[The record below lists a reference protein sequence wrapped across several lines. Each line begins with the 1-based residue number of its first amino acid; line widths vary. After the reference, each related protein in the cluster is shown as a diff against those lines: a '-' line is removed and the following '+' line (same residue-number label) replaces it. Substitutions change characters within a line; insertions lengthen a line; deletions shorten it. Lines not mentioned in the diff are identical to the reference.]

1 MRPISVGGNTITL
14 SKTVKFLG
22 VTLDNKL
29 NYNTHI
35 DNVTQKATAALMQ
48 CKRAVGPMWGLSPK
62 TCKWIYTTV
71 VRPILS
77 YSATIWVRTLD
88 NKNNLKKL
96 ERVQALALRIM
107 TGAFPSTPFNSLN
120 HLTETPHIGCYLKG
134 EAAKGAARLQGYNDW
149 TVETAP
155 SVKGTIKSHSHIN
168 NNFLNE
174 LNISKKETKGLTKPI
189 LILDRNYHITT
200 PNDEDTTNYRK
211 DLEKLIKESSDNTI
225 TCYTDGSR
233 TDSGVGA
240 GFLTTTN
247 NSPHNIINHS
257 SFKLPDFCSVFQ
269 AEVTAIKEVTTTLQH
284 NRSKTIVIW
293 TDSLSTLQALS
304 SKLSR
309 SKTVIHCHEALDEL
323 AKHNTVHI
331 KWIAAHVGHWG
342 NERADE
348 LAKIGTTSTNLVK
361 GYIPQSH
368 IKALINHKVH
378 LLNQVEW
385 ANNGH
390 GHTNTMLGNKH
401 KHTIKSLNEQLI
413 NNRIHYR
420 TALQLITGHIGL
432 NKHLY
437 NMNITNTTKCPVCDY
452 ETETVTHFIGQC
464 PAYSQ
469 IRADYFHT
477 YHSNTDDIFNKQS
490 LTRIVGYAL
499 KTKRFLTP
507 EEKDQSGVT

>member
-1 MRPISVGGNTITL
+1 MFCGQNPL
-14 SKTVKFLG
+14 FKCLH
-22 VTLDNKL
+22 
-29 NYNTHI
+29 YN
-35 DNVTQKATAALMQ
+35 
-48 CKRAVGPMWGLSPK
+48 
-62 TCKWIYTTV
+62 
-71 VRPILS
+71 
-77 YSATIWVRTLD
+77 
-88 NKNNLKKL
+88 
-96 ERVQALALRIM
+96 
-107 TGAFPSTPFNSLN
+107 
-120 HLTETPHIGCYLKG
+120 
-134 EAAKGAARLQGYNDW
+134 
-149 TVETAP
+149 
-155 SVKGTIKSHSHIN
+155 
-168 NNFLNE
+168 
-174 LNISKKETKGLTKPI
+174 
-189 LILDRNYHITT
+189 
-200 PNDEDTTNYRK
+200 
-211 DLEKLIKESSDNTI
+211 
-225 TCYTDGSR
+225 
-233 TDSGVGA
+233 
-240 GFLTTTN
+240 
-247 NSPHNIINHS
+247 
-257 SFKLPDFCSVFQ
+257 
-269 AEVTAIKEVTTTLQH
+269 
-284 NRSKTIVIW
+284 
-293 TDSLSTLQALS
+293 
-304 SKLSR
+304 
-309 SKTVIHCHEALDEL
+309 
-323 AKHNTVHI
+323 
-331 KWIAAHVGHWG
+331 
-342 NERADE
+342 E

-437 NMNITNTTKCPVCDY
+437 NMNITNTTKCPACDY

>member
-1 MRPISVGGNTITL
+1 MN
-14 SKTVKFLG
+14 
-22 VTLDNKL
+22 
-29 NYNTHI
+29 
-35 DNVTQKATAALMQ
+35 
-48 CKRAVGPMWGLSPK
+48 
-62 TCKWIYTTV
+62 
-71 VRPILS
+71 
-77 YSATIWVRTLD
+77 
-88 NKNNLKKL
+88 
-96 ERVQALALRIM
+96 
-107 TGAFPSTPFNSLN
+107 
-120 HLTETPHIGCYLKG
+120 
-134 EAAKGAARLQGYNDW
+134 
-149 TVETAP
+149 
-155 SVKGTIKSHSHIN
+155 
-168 NNFLNE
+168 
-174 LNISKKETKGLTKPI
+174 
-189 LILDRNYHITT
+189 
-200 PNDEDTTNYRK
+200 
-211 DLEKLIKESSDNTI
+211 
-225 TCYTDGSR
+225 
-233 TDSGVGA
+233 
-240 GFLTTTN
+240 
-247 NSPHNIINHS
+247 
-257 SFKLPDFCSVFQ
+257 FCSVFQ

-420 TALQLITGHIGL
+420 TTLQLITGHIGL

-437 NMNITNTTKCPVCDY
+437 NMNITNTTKCPACDY

-490 LTRIVGYAL
+490 LTRIVGYAM

>member
-1 MRPISVGGNTITL
+1 M
-14 SKTVKFLG
+14 
-22 VTLDNKL
+22 
-29 NYNTHI
+29 
-35 DNVTQKATAALMQ
+35 
-48 CKRAVGPMWGLSPK
+48 
-62 TCKWIYTTV
+62 
-71 VRPILS
+71 
-77 YSATIWVRTLD
+77 
-88 NKNNLKKL
+88 
-96 ERVQALALRIM
+96 
-107 TGAFPSTPFNSLN
+107 
-120 HLTETPHIGCYLKG
+120 
-134 EAAKGAARLQGYNDW
+134 
-149 TVETAP
+149 
-155 SVKGTIKSHSHIN
+155 
-168 NNFLNE
+168 
-174 LNISKKETKGLTKPI
+174 
-189 LILDRNYHITT
+189 
-200 PNDEDTTNYRK
+200 
-211 DLEKLIKESSDNTI
+211 
-225 TCYTDGSR
+225 
-233 TDSGVGA
+233 
-240 GFLTTTN
+240 
-247 NSPHNIINHS
+247 
-257 SFKLPDFCSVFQ
+257 FQ

-304 SKLSR
+304 SKLTR
-309 SKTVIHCHEALDEL
+309 SKTVIRCHEVLDEL

-331 KWIAAHVGHWG
+331 KWIAAHVGHWS

-385 ANNGH
+385 ARNRH
-390 GHTNTMLGNKH
+390 CHTNTMLGNKH

-437 NMNITNTTKCPVCDY
+437 NMNITNTTKCPACDY

-469 IRADYFHT
+469 IRTDYFHT
-477 YHSNTDDIFNKQS
+477 YRSNTDDIFNKQS

-507 EEKDQSGVT
+507 EEKYQSGVT

>member
-1 MRPISVGGNTITL
+1 M
-14 SKTVKFLG
+14 
-22 VTLDNKL
+22 
-29 NYNTHI
+29 
-35 DNVTQKATAALMQ
+35 
-48 CKRAVGPMWGLSPK
+48 
-62 TCKWIYTTV
+62 
-71 VRPILS
+71 
-77 YSATIWVRTLD
+77 
-88 NKNNLKKL
+88 
-96 ERVQALALRIM
+96 
-107 TGAFPSTPFNSLN
+107 
-120 HLTETPHIGCYLKG
+120 
-134 EAAKGAARLQGYNDW
+134 
-149 TVETAP
+149 
-155 SVKGTIKSHSHIN
+155 
-168 NNFLNE
+168 
-174 LNISKKETKGLTKPI
+174 
-189 LILDRNYHITT
+189 
-200 PNDEDTTNYRK
+200 
-211 DLEKLIKESSDNTI
+211 
-225 TCYTDGSR
+225 
-233 TDSGVGA
+233 
-240 GFLTTTN
+240 
-247 NSPHNIINHS
+247 
-257 SFKLPDFCSVFQ
+257 FQ
-269 AEVTAIKEVTTTLQH
+269 AKVTAIKIVTTTLQH

-331 KWIAAHVGHWG
+331 KWIAAHVRHWG

-437 NMNITNTTKCPVCDY
+437 NMNITNTTKCPACDY

-464 PAYSQ
+464 KSGLTTSILTTLIPMTYSL
-469 IRADYFHT
+469 
-477 YHSNTDDIFNKQS
+477 FNKQS